1 MYTSFLI
8 DRYPKF
14 YQNRQL
20 LSFNS
25 IGSTVSP
32 HRISSRLLVYISLL
46 IGQLIENSYSYNR
59 SSYSNS
65 VQGAKGL
72 RLTRTA
78 DFSLTNQSK
87 LNRWIEVEKKLH
99 LSSYLHSNSW
109 HSRKLRYKFSTKRN
123 RDSIDRMIFPFV
135 RMNVEKTVPVSSLL
149 EIRRSL
155 CKQGEYDWCA
165 RNAKANEIP
174 RDLTIDRKSFNG
186 E

>member
-1 MYTSFLI
+1 MIGIQSFT
-8 DRYPKF
+8 K
-14 YQNRQL
+14 
-20 LSFNS
+20 
-25 IGSTVSP
+25 TVNF
-32 HRISSRLLVYISLL
+32 SRLIQSDRPFPPIESPPDFSFTYLFYNRSTNRERKVYRSKERRIR
-46 IGQLIENSYSYNR
+46 NR

-65 VQGAKGL
+65 VQGAKGS

-99 LSSYLHSNSW
+99 LSSYLHSNSS

-149 EIRRSL
+149 GSKFADPCANRENMIGVRVTL
-155 CKQGEYDWCA
+155 KQMKFRA
-165 RNAKANEIP
+165 I
-174 RDLTIDRKSFNG
+174 
-186 E
+186 

>member
-1 MYTSFLI
+1 MIGIQSFTKTVNFSCLI
-8 DRYPKF
+8 QSGRPFPPIESPPDFSFTYLF
-14 YQNRQL
+14 YNR
-20 LSFNS
+20 
-25 IGSTVSP
+25 STNRERKVYRSKER
-32 HRISSRLLVYISLL
+32 RIR
-46 IGQLIENSYSYNR
+46 NR

-65 VQGAKGL
+65 VQGAS

-99 LSSYLHSNSW
+99 LSSYLHSNSS

-149 EIRRSL
+149 GSKFADPCANRENMIGVRVTL
-155 CKQGEYDWCA
+155 KQMKFRA
-165 RNAKANEIP
+165 I
-174 RDLTIDRKSFNG
+174 
-186 E
+186 